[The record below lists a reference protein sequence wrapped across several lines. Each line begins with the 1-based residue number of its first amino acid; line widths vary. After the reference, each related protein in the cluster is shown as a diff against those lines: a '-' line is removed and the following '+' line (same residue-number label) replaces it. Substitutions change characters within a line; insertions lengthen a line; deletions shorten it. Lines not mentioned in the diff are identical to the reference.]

1 MEELEKLKT
10 ECGECRACP
19 LWETR
24 KNLVF
29 GTGNE
34 NADIMFI
41 GEAPGQQEDE
51 TGVPFV
57 GAAGQLFDRYLFA
70 VDLPRE
76 SVYIANILKCRPPR
90 NRDPLPAEEDA
101 CIEHLYKQIELID
114 PKMIVCLGRISAKR
128 LISENFMITKQHGI
142 WFEKHGRPITA
153 VYHPSALL
161 RDPQKKADMLE
172 DMKAVKAKL
181 DSLL

>member
-1 MEELEKLKT
+1 MGKLEILKN
-10 ECGECRACP
+10 ECNDCRACP

-41 GEAPGQQEDE
+41 GEAPGRQEDE

-90 NRDPLPAEEDA
+90 NRDPFPEEEDA

-114 PKMIVCLGRISAKR
+114 PKIIVCLGRISAKR

-181 DSLL
+181 ASI

>member
-1 MEELEKLKT
+1 
-10 ECGECRACP
+10 
-19 LWETR
+19 
-24 KNLVF
+24 
-29 GTGNE
+29 
-34 NADIMFI
+34 MFV

-101 CIEHLYKQIELID
+101 CIEHLYKQIEIIN
-114 PKMIVCLGRISAKR
+114 PKIIVCLGRISAKR
-128 LISENFMITKQHGI
+128 LISENFMITKQHGQ

-181 DSLL
+181 DSLR

>member
-1 MEELEKLKT
+1 MLEKLKA

-24 KNLVF
+24 KSLVF
-29 GTGNE
+29 GTGDE
-34 NADIMFI
+34 KADIMFI

-51 TGVPFV
+51 TGIPFV

-90 NRDPLPAEEDA
+90 NRDPLTAEEDA
-101 CIEHLYKQIELID
+101 CIGHLFKQIELIN
-114 PKMIVCLGRISAKR
+114 PKIIVCLGRISAKR
-128 LISENFMITKQHGI
+128 LISENFMITKQHGQ

-161 RDPQKKADMLE
+161 RDPAKKADMLD

-181 DSLL
+181 DSRR